1 MSQPAGHTTH
11 LTFAE
16 DTLQL
21 SQGSTTII
29 AQLNPE
35 RITRQ
40 YFRHSPPTPTE
51 LEYAIQDVEDSLHP
65 AYGHI
70 GGGSLGTPVDA
81 LHGLTA
87 FLALPAG
94 TEAFPRDNIEAGFS
108 RLAALSEGRP
118 LSLDPLPP
126 DAHFAATLL
135 IIRELMHHLDFSD
148 LRLEKQ

>member
-1 MSQPAGHTTH
+1 MSQPARHTTH
-11 LTFAE
+11 LRFAE

-29 AQLNPE
+29 AKLTPE

-40 YFRHSPPTPTE
+40 YFRHSPPTPAE

-70 GGGSLGTPVDA
+70 SSGSLGAPVSA
-81 LHGLTA
+81 LHDLA
-87 FLALPAG
+87 VFLALPAG
-94 TEAFPRDNIEAGFS
+94 AAALPRDDIEAGFS

-118 LSLDPLPP
+118 LNLDPLPP
-126 DAHFAATLL
+126 DTHFAATLL